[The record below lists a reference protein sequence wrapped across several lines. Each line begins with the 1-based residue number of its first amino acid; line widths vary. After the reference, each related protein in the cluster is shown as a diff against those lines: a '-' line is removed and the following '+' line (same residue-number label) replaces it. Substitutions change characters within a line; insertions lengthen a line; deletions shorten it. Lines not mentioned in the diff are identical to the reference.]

1 MNYLEIDG
9 VHLGL
14 DSFIDV
20 TRNNRPIKLT
30 QEAMDRVDK
39 ARNFVDKLIEENKVV
54 YGLTTG
60 FGKFSDVL
68 IPEKETMALQRNLII
83 SHSCGVGQPLAE
95 DLVRGVMLLRINA
108 LAKGN
113 SGIRRSTIDTLVQMV
128 NKGVIPF
135 IPEKGSLGASGD
147 LAPLSHMVLTMMGE
161 GQAFYKGQLMT
172 DRKSVV

>member
-9 VHLGL
+9 AHLEL

-39 ARNFVDKLIEENKVV
+39 ARNFVDKLIEDNKVV

-83 SHSCGVGQPLAE
+83 SHSCGVGQPLDE
-95 DLVRGVMLLRINA
+95 DIVKGVMLLRINA

-147 LAPLSHMVLTMMGE
+147 LAPLSHI
-161 GQAFYKGQLMT
+161 